1 MAKQKPESPSK
12 NKQTRAPGP
21 GSSRSP
27 KPSVGEVLVTEE
39 NKKFL
44 RNLYTQS
51 HHYLADEPAVNGGSD
66 LGPDPYELL
75 LMSLGACTS
84 MTLRMYANHKK
95 LPVEGIEVRLKH
107 DRIHAR
113 DCEDCES
120 SDGYIS
126 RIERVIRYQGEL
138 SDEQHQRF
146 MEIADK
152 CPVHKTLKGEIQIVT
167 RAG

>member
-1 MAKQKPESPSK
+1 MANQDRQ
-12 NKQTRAPGP
+12 NTQRPGLAA
-21 GSSRSP
+21 
-27 KPSVGEVLVTEE
+27 GEVLVTEE
-39 NKKFL
+39 DRKFL
-44 RNLYTQS
+44 RKLHTQ
-51 HHYLADEPAVNGGSD
+51 HHDYLADEPAANGGTD

-95 LPVEGIEVRLKH
+95 LPVEDIEVRLRH

-120 SDGYIS
+120 TEGYIS
-126 RIERVIRYQGEL
+126 KIERVIRYKGDL
-138 SDEQHQRF
+138 SDEQHQRL